1 MSGKVNER
9 WVEVEIE
16 EFPQIKEAIK
26 DMVEYKFTGRR
37 SLLNKIS
44 QYERPEKFL
53 VELFYRYYKEGRSLR
68 ELASWIKRKYG
79 L

>member
-26 DMVEYKFTGRR
+26 DLVEYKFTGRR
-37 SLLNKIS
+37 SLLNEAI
-44 QYERPEKFL
+44 
-53 VELFYRYYKEGRSLR
+53 
-68 ELASWIKRKYG
+68 RKD
-79 L
+79 